1 MNAAVERISRP
12 WDDLLAP
19 ADREVYEAAG
29 YGRESSPGERP
40 ALLVVDTNY
49 NFCGDRRE
57 PILESIKRFHNSC
70 GEHAWDAIPHIVALL
85 YAARSAS
92 VPVFFTTQE
101 MRVDALRVGAWGR
114 KNRRAYERDEA
125 AERLGTTIVPD
136 LAPRPDEL
144 IIRKTKP
151 SAFFG
156 TPLVSYLTQLRT
168 DTVVVAG
175 ATTSGCVRA
184 TVVDAFSYNYQVV
197 LVQECVFDRG
207 QASHAINLFDMQ
219 AKYADLVSVEKA
231 ISYFAGLTR

>member
-1 MNAAVERISRP
+1 MSRP
-12 WDDLLAP
+12 WDDLLRA

-40 ALLVVDTNY
+40 ALLVVDVNY

-70 GEHAWDAIPHIVALL
+70 GEQAWDAIPHIVTLL
-85 YAARSAS
+85 DAARSAA

-101 MRVDALRVGAWGR
+101 MRVDSLRVGAWGR
-114 KNRRAYERDEA
+114 KNRRAFERDEE
-125 AERLGTTIVPD
+125 AERLGTTIVPQ
-136 LAPRPDEL
+136 LAPRKDEL

-156 TPLVSYLTQLRT
+156 TPLLSYMTQLKT
-168 DTVVVAG
+168 DTVVVTG

-197 LVQECVFDRG
+197 VVQECVFDRG

-219 AKYADLVSVEKA
+219 AKYADLVSVDEA
-231 ISYFAGLTR
+231 VSYFAGLTR